1 MKQVPLNIMNHFK
14 FERKVCVDQIKLL
27 TTNPIMKKPIKA
39 YPLLCLINFPFEN
52 GERNLKRNKHIEFV
66 IKITFLSEE
75 KM

>member
-1 MKQVPLNIMNHFK
+1 MNHFK

-39 YPLLCLINFPFEN
+39 YPLLRLINFPLEN
-52 GERNLKRNKHIEFV
+52 VERNLTENNRIESV
-66 IKITFLSEE
+66 IKIMFLSEE